1 MFEFIKK
8 SDYEIL
14 KYINKHM
21 KCKFLDKIMP
31 VITGLG
37 NGGLAWILIAIIMLK
52 RGKYK
57 FGLAILLAIATSA
70 GIVEGIIKPI
80 VRRSRPFFRESKEAE
95 LLIKKPIG
103 YSFPSGHSASSF
115 AVATVCIFGGIP
127 FAYLFF
133 ILAILISFS
142 RMYLFVHYPT
152 DVICGGIFGSI
163 IGYIISLYII

>member
-1 MFEFIKK
+1 MLEFIKK

-57 FGLAILLAIATSA
+57 FGLAILLAIACSA
-70 GIVEGIIKPI
+70 ALVEGIIKPI
-80 VRRSRPFFRESKEAE
+80 VRRARPFLKESKEAE

-103 YSFPSGHSASSF
+103 YSFPSGHSAASF
-115 AVATVCIFGGIP
+115 SAAVVSLSFGIP

-152 DVICGGIFGSI
+152 DVICGGTLGAIV
-163 IGYIISLYII
+163 GYIVSICV